1 MRLLP
6 ILLLLFS
13 FGLAKKSGGG
23 VGGRVAPRP
32 IPVQPVPA
40 PVQPSP
46 GPSLPLPIPAY
57 PPVYIFP
64 GGGGGGGGF
73 SLLPL
78 LVFMGLLVIGIAMVR
93 GLKKAAPEEETSA
106 ARLRLALLVDEE
118 LKRRLRTLAEGAD
131 TTTPEGLAA
140 LLDEAVVLLLREAPA
155 WRWAEYE
162 TRSLGASEAFEGWM
176 AEERSLFQETFRH
189 FQGERTEAPYTPRL
203 EAGGR
208 YLVVSLIALRS
219 GAFPPVVPLSKEAVK
234 ERLLAFAATTSAT
247 LLGAY
252 LAWTPEKEGEA
263 LTEEELLALYPRLY
277 PI

>member
-1 MRLLP
+1 MRLLL
-6 ILLLLFS
+6 ILLFS
-13 FGLAKKSGGG
+13 FGLAQKSGGG
-23 VGGRVAPRP
+23 VGGRVAPR
-32 IPVQPVPA
+32 PVPA

-57 PPVYIFP
+57 PPVYVFP

-78 LVFMGLLVIGIAMVR
+78 VVFMGLLVIGIAMVR
-93 GLKKAAPEEETSA
+93 GLKRAAPEEATSA
-106 ARLRLALLVDEE
+106 ARLRLALLTDEE

-162 TRSLGASEAFEGWM
+162 TRASEASEAFESWI

-203 EAGGR
+203 EAEGR
-208 YLVVSLIALRS
+208 YMVVSLIALRY
-219 GAFPPVVPLSKEAVK
+219 GAFPPATPLSKEAVK

-252 LAWTPEKEGEA
+252 LAWTPEREGEA
-263 LTEEELLALYPRLY
+263 LTEKELLALYPRLY

>member
-1 MRLLP
+1 MRLIL
-6 ILLLLFS
+6 LLLLFS
-13 FGLAKKSGGG
+13 IGLAQKSGGG

-32 IPVQPVPA
+32 VPA
-40 PVQPSP
+40 PIHPSP
-46 GPSLPLPIPAY
+46 APSFPLPVSPY
-57 PPVYIFP
+57 PPVYVFP
-64 GGGGGGGGF
+64 GGGGGG
-73 SLLPL
+73 SVLLPA
-78 LVFMGLLVIGIAMVR
+78 LVFLGLLAVGVAMVH

-106 ARLRLALLVDEE
+106 ARLRLGLLVSEE
-118 LKRRLRTLAEGAD
+118 LKRKLRSLAENAE
-131 TTTPEGLAA
+131 TSSPEGLAA
-140 LLDEAVVLLLREAPA
+140 LLDEAVVLLLREMPA

-162 TRSLGASEAFEGWM
+162 TRFAGASEAFESWM

-189 FQGERTEAPYTPRL
+189 FQGKRTEAPYTPRL

-208 YLVVSLIALRS
+208 YLMVSLIALRY
-219 GAFPPVVPLSKEAVK
+219 GAFPPPVPLSREAVK